1 MHGYFRGR
9 VLCLATG
16 LLADKTIGTYR
27 QMFQTLKN
35 EIRRLTGNRWAPAI
49 CISDFEQS
57 IVTAFETE
65 FPNARVNGC
74 YFHFAQNLWRKIQ
87 ELGLAAA
94 YRHNIN
100 LKRCLQKVM
109 ALGFVPLPVVRIT
122 YQNFLLRASTLRLIN
137 IYPNL
142 QLFFNYFSNNYMNGN
157 FQPLMWN
164 VYQRRMEFRTN
175 NFVESY
181 HSRWNNAV
189 GVRHPSLWYFIR
201 VLKDQEAVNQVAVQG
216 MLNGNPPPAR
226 KRKWRELE
234 RQIDALKNQYNVG
247 VRNLDS
253 YWRAVC
259 HRIVQFR

>member
-1 MHGYFRGR
+1 
-9 VLCLATG
+9 
-16 LLADKTIGTYR
+16 
-27 QMFQTLKN
+27 
-35 EIRRLTGNRWAPAI
+35 
-49 CISDFEQS
+49 
-57 IVTAFETE
+57 
-65 FPNARVNGC
+65 
-74 YFHFAQNLWRKIQ
+74 
-87 ELGLAAA
+87 
-94 YRHNIN
+94 
-100 LKRCLQKVM
+100 
-109 ALGFVPLPVVRIT
+109 
-122 YQNFLLRASTLRLIN
+122 
-137 IYPNL
+137 
-142 QLFFNYFSNNYMNGN
+142 MNGN

-189 GVRHPSLWYFIR
+189 GVRQPSLWYFIR
-201 VLKDQEAVNQVAVQG
+201 VLKDQEAVNEVAVQG